1 MAFVQES
8 CIVGGKEITIE
19 TGKWAKQA
27 GGAILIRSGE
37 TVVMVTATGSA
48 LPRDLDFM
56 PLTCEYQEKFYAA
69 GKIPGSYFRRE
80 ARLTNEETLV
90 CRLMDRPCR
99 PLFPKGWFIDTQI
112 IANVISFDKTHPP
125 DVLAMT
131 GASAAITVSDLVWDG
146 PLVGIRVG
154 YIDGKLVANPTF
166 AERKKSSMDMI
177 VACTKD
183 AIMMVEGEMHEVG
196 ESLIIDG
203 MLFALESA
211 QPLIQLQERLR
222 ASNGKPKRAFTKPV
236 ADEALFGKVKDLGLE
251 QLAKAMASKEKKK
264 RSTAV
269 SEAHKAVADAL
280 TAEGQPW
287 AGKRKEVD
295 GAWSKLVK
303 KHARGQTLA
312 TKKRIDGRALDEV
325 RPITIE
331 VGVLPKAHGS
341 ALFQRGETQA
351 LAVVTLGT
359 KYDEQKLDTL
369 MGDIKKQFYLHYN
382 FPPFSTG
389 EVKMIRGQ
397 SRREVGHGFLAE
409 RSVARILPQYED
421 FPYTVRVVSEILESN
436 GSSSMASVC
445 GGSLALMDAGVPTT
459 APVAGIAMGLMKE
472 GSEYAILSDILGD
485 EDHLGDM
492 DFKVTGTKLGICA
505 LQMDIKV
512 DGLTR
517 QILEEALAQAKRGYL
532 HIIEEMNKALPAAR
546 DELSANAPRIIT
558 VQIKPDKIRDIIGP
572 GGKTIRA
579 LVEQTGAHIDVSDTG
594 VVSIASSDARSLE
607 QAQALISGLTME
619 PEVGQYYSG
628 IVKRIIEIGAFVEIL
643 PGTDGLLHISEIS
656 NERIRAVEDVLK
668 EGDEVVV
675 KCVKVDRDGKIRLS
689 RREVLEANPG
699 PDEINN
705 FVV

>member
-1 MAFVQES
+1 MAYVQES
-8 CIVGGKEITIE
+8 CVVGGKEITIE

-27 GGAILIRSGE
+27 GGAVLVRQGE
-37 TVVMVTATGSA
+37 TVVMVTATGSQQ
-48 LPRDLDFM
+48 PRDLDFM

-80 ARLTNEETLV
+80 ARLTNEEILV
-90 CRLMDRPCR
+90 CRLIDRPCR

-112 IANVISFDKTHPP
+112 IANVISYDKQHPT

-131 GASAAITVSDLVWDG
+131 GASAAIHISDLVWDG

-166 AERKKSSMDMI
+166 AERKLSTMDMI

-203 MLFALESA
+203 MLFALEAA
-211 QPLIQLQERLR
+211 QPLIALQERLR
-222 ASNGKPKRAFTKPV
+222 ASNGKPKREFTKPV
-236 ADEALFGKVKDLGLE
+236 ADENLFTKVSDLGLAA
-251 QLAKAMASKEKKK
+251 LAKAMATKEKKK
-264 RSTAV
+264 RSSAV
-269 SEAHKAVADAL
+269 SEAHKAVADQL

-325 RPITIE
+325 RPIHIE

-341 ALFQRGETQA
+341 ALFQRGETQS

-369 MGDIKKQFYLHYN
+369 LGDIKKQYYLHYN

-389 EVKMIRGQ
+389 EVKMLRGQ

-409 RSVARILPQYED
+409 RSVGRVLPQYED

-445 GGSLALMDAGVPTT
+445 GASLALMDAGVPVTM
-459 APVAGIAMGLMKE
+459 PVAGIAMGLMKE
-472 GSEYAILSDILGD
+472 GDEYAILSDILGD

-492 DFKVTGTKLGICA
+492 DFKVTGTKVGICA

-517 QILEEALAQAKRGYL
+517 QILEEALAQARRGYL
-532 HIIEEMNKALPAAR
+532 HILDKMNEVLPAAR
-546 DELSANAPRIIT
+546 DELSGNAPRIVT

-579 LVEQTGAHIDVSDTG
+579 LVEQTGAHIDVSDSG

-607 QAQALISGLTME
+607 QAQALIAGLTME

-668 EGDEVVV
+668 EGDEVIV

-689 RREVLEANPG
+689 RREVLEAKPG
-699 PDEINN
+699 PEEINN

>member
-1 MAFVQES
+1 MPQIKETAV
-8 CIVGGKEITIE
+8 VGGKEISIE
-19 TGKWAKQA
+19 TGWWAKQA
-27 GGAILIRSGE
+27 GGSVIVRCGE
-37 TVVMVTATGSA
+37 TLVLVTATGSQS
-48 LPRDLDFM
+48 PRDIDFM

-80 ARLTNEETLV
+80 GRPTTEETLV
-90 CRLMDRPCR
+90 CRLMDRPVR

-112 IANVISFDKTHPP
+112 IANVISHDKINPP

-131 GASAAITVSDLVWDG
+131 GASAAITISDLVWDG
-146 PLVGIRVG
+146 PLAAVRVG
-154 YIDGKLVANPTF
+154 RINDQFVANPTF
-166 AERKKSSMDMI
+166 EERKLSSVDMI
-177 VACTKD
+177 VACSRD
-183 AIMMVEGEMHEVG
+183 AVMMVEGELHEQQ
-196 ESLIIDG
+196 ESTIVDAL
-203 MLFALESA
+203 MFALEA
-211 QPLIQLQERLR
+211 TKPLIAIQDKLR
-222 ASNGKPKRAFTKPV
+222 EMVGKPKRAFTPPV
-236 ADEALFGKVKDLGLE
+236 TDEALHAKVKELGAAK
-251 QLAKAMASKEKKK
+251 LAEAMATREKKK
-264 RSTAV
+264 RGAAI
-269 SEAHKAVADAL
+269 SEVHQAVAAEL
-280 TAEGQPW
+280 MAEGQPW
-287 AGKRKEVD
+287 FGKRKDVD

-303 KHARGQTLA
+303 KYARSLTLS
-312 TKKRIDGRALDEV
+312 TRRRIDGRALDEI
-325 RPITIE
+325 RPIHVE

-341 ALFQRGETQA
+341 ALFTRGETQS
-351 LAVVTLGT
+351 LAIATLGT
-359 KYDEQKLDTL
+359 KYDEQKVEMLI
-369 MGDIKKQFYLHYN
+369 GDVKKQFYLHYN

-389 EVKMIRGQ
+389 EVKPLRGQ

-421 FPYTVRVVSEILESN
+421 FPYTIRIVSEILESN

-472 GSEYAILSDILGD
+472 GADYAILSDILGD

-492 DFKVTGTKLGICA
+492 DFKVTGTKLGVCA

-517 QILEEALAQAKRGYL
+517 QILEEALDQARRGRL
-532 HIIEEMNKALPAAR
+532 HILEKMNEVLPAPR
-546 DELSANAPRIIT
+546 DELSPNAPRIVT

-579 LVEQTGAHIDVSDTG
+579 LVEQTGAQIDVSDAG
-594 VVSIASSDARSLE
+594 IVSIASADLRSLE

-619 PEVGQYYSG
+619 PEVGQYYNG
-628 IVKRIIEIGAFVEIL
+628 VVKRIIEIGAFVEIL

-689 RREVLEANPG
+689 RREVLEANPD

-705 FVV
+705 FVI